1 MRQRRRMV
9 LKGAVAIGSSGLMSR
24 VQPKRISVNIR
35 RPSLEG
41 LSLQW
46 LGVAGWELR
55 FGDSRLLF
63 DPYLSRMP
71 FQSSDGSLDPSLPLR
86 WDQKAVTAVAER
98 NLSGPPA
105 LILVSHGHFDHLA
118 DVPQL
123 LAHPDWAGH
132 RIRTLC
138 DETSH
143 HLLAAMGAP
152 DHRLADV
159 IRVRGGEHLRF
170 PGFTVEVLRSLH
182 SQFSDHSYFAPGTH
196 VGPPRTPRRLG
207 DLIEGQTLAY
217 QVSFDDGPSVY
228 LSGTSNLAEREL
240 TGLRPDIAIIG
251 MTSHSAVHRYLE
263 RLQSALGDPAL
274 LLPSHHDDMV
284 SPLLRSGGARQAGTN
299 TGRSAAA
306 IALEDA
312 AAARGASGTRVI
324 DPTPLQPF
332 GLTTPA
338 RG

>member
-1 MRQRRRMV
+1 MRQRRRTV
-9 LKGAVAIGSSGLMSR
+9 LKGTVALGSTALMGRAQPHRTGSGSR
-24 VQPKRISVNIR
+24 RTP
-35 RPSLEG
+35 PEG
-41 LSLQW
+41 LTLQW

-55 FGDSRLLF
+55 FGDARLLF

-71 FQSSDGSLDPSLPLR
+71 FQSPDGSVDPSLPLR
-86 WDQKAVTAVAER
+86 LDPKAVTAVAER
-98 NLSGPPA
+98 NLAGPPD

-123 LAHPDWAGH
+123 LGHPDWAGH

-138 DETSH
+138 DETAD

-152 DHRLADV
+152 DRRLADV

-182 SQFSDHSYFAPGTH
+182 SQFSDHGYFAPGTH
-196 VGPPRTPRRLG
+196 VGRPRTPRTLG
-207 DLIEGQTLAY
+207 DLVEGATLAY

-240 TGLRPDIAIIG
+240 TGLRPDIAVVG
-251 MTSHSAVHRYLE
+251 MTSHSAVHRYPQ
-263 RLQSALGDPAL
+263 RLLGVLGDPPL
-274 LLPSHHDDMV
+274 LLPSHHDDML
-284 SPLLRSGGARQAGTN
+284 SPLLPTAAP

-306 IALEDA
+306 TALEEA
-312 AAARGASGTRVI
+312 AAARGAGGTRVL
-324 DPTPLQPF
+324 DPVPLRPF
-332 GLTTPA
+332 GLTAPA
-338 RG
+338 GR

>member
-1 MRQRRRMV
+1 MQRRRRM
-9 LKGAVAIGSSGLMSR
+9 LLGSAVAIGSSGLMGRSE
-24 VQPKRISVNIR
+24 PKHVGARAR

-41 LSLQW
+41 LFLQW
-46 LGVAGWELR
+46 LGVAGWELG
-55 FGDSRLLF
+55 FGDIRLLF

-71 FQSSDGSLDPSLPLR
+71 FQASDGSLDPSLPLR
-86 WDQKAVTAVAER
+86 RDPRTVAAVADR

-123 LAHPDWAGH
+123 LAHRGWDGH

-143 HLLAAMGAP
+143 HLLAAMGTP
-152 DHRLADV
+152 DRRLADV
-159 IRVRGGEHLRF
+159 IRVRGGEYLRF

-182 SQFSDHSYFAPGTH
+182 SQSGDHGYFAPGTH
-196 VGPPRTPRRLG
+196 TGPPRTPRTIG
-207 DLIEGQTLAY
+207 DLVEGLTLAY
-217 QVSFDDGPSVY
+217 VVSFDDGPSVY

-240 TGLRPDIAIIG
+240 TGLRPDVAIVG
-251 MTSHSAVHRYLE
+251 MTSHSAVHRYLD
-263 RLQSALGDPAL
+263 RLQNALGEPAV

-284 SPLLRSGGARQAGTN
+284 SPLLGAGAAQRTGES

-306 IALEDA
+306 VTLENA
-312 AAARGASGTRVI
+312 AAARGARGTRVV
-324 DPTPLQPF
+324 DPAPLRPF
-332 GLTTPA
+332 DLAAPA
-338 RG
+338 GG